1 MATLITVAEV
11 NDRLRLGMD
20 VYDAGGDP
28 LDPED
33 IDSEDLPRVLA
44 AMDEAES
51 TVLDY
56 IDQRDENFGTS
67 PPSYSAQ
74 QLDVIKGAILLLIQA
89 ALDDPDGRT
98 AGDYMKTNTGAVPL
112 LLMRLRRPTVA

>member
-20 VYDAGGDP
+20 VYDASGDP
-28 LDPED
+28 LDTDD
-33 IDSEDLPRVLA
+33 IDSEELPRVLK

-51 TVLDY
+51 IVLDY
-56 IDQRDENFGTS
+56 IDQRDDNFGTS
-67 PPSYSAQ
+67 PPAYSAQ
-74 QLDVIKGAILLLIQA
+74 QLDVIKSAILLLIQA

-98 AGDYMKTNTGAVPL
+98 AGDYMKTNEGAVPL